1 MEPVRYG
8 IIGLGQV
15 SRKGHIPCLLRMPE
29 AEIVAIADMD
39 DDALQQAASQIGDVR
54 AYRGAAGL
62 LEDSQVEVVLVATP
76 NWLHKEQT
84 LAALAAGKHVFC
96 EKPLGIDEAECKAIL
111 AAPSLPAFPEDPG
124 VEILISRMLASVK
137 QQEGVGI
144 AAPQVGIS
152 RRVIVVQRQDLTE
165 EPFVA
170 YLNPRITSCS
180 EDKVIDYEGCLSV
193 PGWFGQVSR
202 SAAITVSYVAPDGR
216 TAVEEVKGWT
226 ARIFQHEIDHLNGV
240 LFLDN
245 REPGELIPEEEY
257 RRLKE
262 ERKKQRRD
270 QPTNA
275 NSPQA

>member
-1 MEPVRYG
+1 MN
-8 IIGLGQV
+8 V
-15 SRKGHIPCLLRMPE
+15 SFQRL
-29 AEIVAIADMD
+29 
-39 DDALQQAASQIGDVR
+39 
-54 AYRGAAGL
+54 GAA
-62 LEDSQVEVVLVATP
+62 A
-76 NWLHKEQT
+76 
-84 LAALAAGKHVFC
+84 AALVLLFEACTHAPAPVQRSSARSSADEIELLKAGPADAPMLVVTN
-96 EKPLGIDEAECKAIL
+96 ETTAGKAIL